1 MPKDFIPMSPRTPWR
16 LFDFR
21 YASVTDSNVG
31 IIRRHNRCPECDI
44 NGMKQNAF
52 AHLEMVYM
60 QKLLIFKWFCRSI
73 NSRCDVSLHT
83 CSSKTSLHAPVGH
96 IRYRRCA

>member
-31 IIRRHNRCPECDI
+31 IIKRHNRCPECDI
-44 NGMKQNAF
+44 NGMEQKAF

-60 QKLLIFKWFCRSI
+60 QKQLIFKWFGKSV
-73 NSRCDVSLHT
+73 NSRCDISRHT
-83 CSSKTSLHAPVGH
+83 CSNGCASQV
-96 IRYRRCA
+96 RVVRFYYCRCA